1 MITIRTEKESITLK
15 LTEEESQRKFWEIV
29 SILQKEGK
37 TLGGGITHQETSET
51 IQDEPKGQQEDEGYT
66 GFLHIKCPECGETAS
81 YCAKKPT
88 REHICRSCGKHIEL
102 KELVYL
108 NVDCE
113 CGRHS
118 LYKTNRLEK
127 EFDVECIN
135 CGTPVAVE
143 WNEKKKLYQTIKGA
157 I

>member
-15 LTEEESQRKFWEIV
+15 LTEEESQKTFWEIV
-29 SILQKEGK
+29 SILKEGK
-37 TLGGGITHQETSET
+37 SLGGGITHQEAAEAT
-51 IQDEPKGQQEDEGYT
+51 QDEPKGQQEDEGYPR
-66 GFLHIKCPECGETAS
+66 FLHIKCPECGETVS

-88 REHICRSCGKHIEL
+88 REHICRSCGKRIEL

-118 LYKTNRLEK
+118 LYRTNRLEK
-127 EFDVECIN
+127 EFDIECIN
-135 CGTPVAVE
+135 CGNPVAVE